1 MRQKTLPERIET
13 LEHEVAGLES
23 TIDARTRKLWAR
35 IEELQ
40 QEVMRL
46 RGQKVTPEKPRARA

>member
-1 MRQKTLPERIET
+1 MRQAPLPERVEA
-13 LEHEVAGLES
+13 LEHEVSGLES
-23 TIDARTRKLWAR
+23 TIDARTRKLWGK

-46 RGQKVTPEKPRARA
+46 RGQKVEIPLKNPR